1 MPDLCVICNKEE
13 VWASHTIYGRLGVC
27 GQGCAMVEIL
37 RMRRE
42 LDELKAPPASRELRA
57 A

>member
-1 MPDLCVICNKEE
+1 MLDPCVICNKEE
-13 VWASHTIYGRLGVC
+13 IWASHAIYGKLGVC

-42 LDELKAPPASRELRA
+42 LDELKARLDSRELLA